1 MTNHNFWKN
10 HNNKQLSEWQKDIED
25 KSNSPTFCVLPW
37 IHMATRPNGDMR
49 LCCGA
54 NASGAGV
61 DPTIGI
67 VKDSTGQHANFGNQ
81 TPMEAWNSQYMK
93 DVRKNMLAGK
103 ISASCQKCF
112 QEEARGISSK
122 RIWEHNYWQDENI
135 NIQDLINETL
145 EDGTA
150 PERIHY
156 LDLRLGHTCN
166 LKCIMCSPHD
176 SSQWVGDYYKLKK
189 LTTDKNIQSQL
200 HWVRKE
206 FNNQWHENP
215 EFWEEMYKQI
225 PNIKQVY
232 FAGGEPLMIRE
243 HKEFIKEIIKQ
254 GYEKNIVL
262 RYNTNGLLIDEEFI
276 KLWSPFKRVQVG
288 FSLDGNFQRNHFIRY
303 PSDWEIVDNNLDL
316 LDNTSDNIDVTIA
329 TCLSILN
336 IKHLPDFVKWKI
348 NKKYKKINTRKNKEG
363 LIIGGGLVNIHLV
376 YMPTFLDM
384 RILPKEHKE
393 DVTKRF
399 EELKTWLW
407 ENYTQD
413 DAFWKLNPYGWRR
426 YEGVL
431 DFMNSEDKTA
441 MLPSFKDY
449 INKMDIIRETNFKEV
464 FPELADLV

>member
-1 MTNHNFWKN
+1 MTEQFWKN
-10 HNNKQLSEWQKDIED
+10 HDNKQLADWQKDIED

-54 NASGAGV
+54 NASGAGIN
-61 DPTIGI
+61 PTIGI
-67 VKDSTGQHANFGNQ
+67 IKDSDGQHANFGNQ

-103 ISASCQKCF
+103 IPESCQKCF
-112 QEEARGISSK
+112 TEEAKGISSK
-122 RIWEHNYWQDENI
+122 RIWEHNYWQDEQVD
-135 NIQDLINETL
+135 IQELINETL

-189 LTTDKNIQSQL
+189 LTDDKIIHGQM
-200 HWVRKE
+200 HWERKN
-206 FNNQWHENP
+206 FNNKWHENP
-215 EFWEEMYKQI
+215 QFWEEMYKQI

-243 HKEFIKEIIKQ
+243 HKQFIEEIIRQ

-262 RYNTNGLLIDEEFI
+262 RYNTNGLLIDEEI
-276 KLWSPFKRVQVG
+276 IDLWKNFKRVQVG
-288 FSLDGNFQRNHFIRY
+288 FSLDGTDQRNHFIRY
-303 PSDWEIVDNNLDL
+303 PSDWETVECNLDL
-316 LDNTSDNIDVTIA
+316 LDNTPDNIDVTIA

-348 NKKYKKINTRKNKEG
+348 NKNYKKINTRTNKEG
-363 LIIGGGLVNIHLV
+363 LVIGGGIVNIHLV
-376 YMPTFLDM
+376 YMPTFLEM
-384 RILPKEHKE
+384 RLLPKEHKQ
-393 DVTKRF
+393 DVEQRF
-399 EELKTWLW
+399 AELKQWLW
-407 ENYTQD
+407 DNYTQD

-431 DFMNSEDKTA
+431 DFMNSEDKTNL
-441 MLPSFKDY
+441 LPNFKNY
-449 INKMDIIRETNFKEV
+449 ITKMELIRQTNFKET
-464 FPELADLV
+464 FPELADLID